1 MSLYARQIAGT
12 VVLFVIARYLSVYEY
27 GLFSSYKTIAMFVLL
42 FANMGYESYILVSS
56 KKNVKIIKIKIFMFL
71 LNALAVLMFSIF
83 ISPFMKFE
91 NLLIFIL
98 VLCRQFFDGT
108 FFALVL
114 PYFQSANKFVS
125 ISIINIIYSLLIVII
140 ATISYYFKLSLTCF
154 LYLSVIL
161 GLINF
166 IQCIIYIRIPIIKY
180 IKEFFALF
188 SYIDK
193 SIMGY
198 MLVNICFIL
207 YTQIPSF
214 YIANFVSRES
224 AALFFAAFT
233 ISSVVNL
240 FIGAK
245 CQKIMP
251 EFITRNVN
259 TVKLILK
266 NSVFSTLIITFF
278 IFIFFVFFGKFILKL
293 LYSKPY
299 YVNAYLLLLILSL
312 GNILWGVGKVFST
325 YIISQNYYKV
335 IWKMQIE
342 SILVS
347 IIILILLNNLGV
359 YAAAIS
365 YFCSL
370 VYISTKYIVFSLK
383 ILKEGENI

>member
-1 MSLYARQIAGT
+1 MEL
-12 VVLFVIARYLSVYEY
+12 
-27 GLFSSYKTIAMFVLL
+27 
-42 FANMGYESYILVSS
+42 
-56 KKNVKIIKIKIFMFL
+56 FL
-71 LNALAVLMFSIF
+71 LWYCHIF
-83 ISPFMKFE
+83 
-91 NLLIFIL
+91 
-98 VLCRQFFDGT
+98 
-108 FFALVL
+108 
-114 PYFQSANKFVS
+114 SANKFVS

-278 IFIFFVFFGKFILKL
+278 IFIFFVFFGKFIL
-293 LYSKPY
+293 
-299 YVNAYLLLLILSL
+299 
-312 GNILWGVGKVFST
+312 
-325 YIISQNYYKV
+325 
-335 IWKMQIE
+335 
-342 SILVS
+342 
-347 IIILILLNNLGV
+347 
-359 YAAAIS
+359 
-365 YFCSL
+365 
-370 VYISTKYIVFSLK
+370 
-383 ILKEGENI
+383 